1 MTMRSIRHRIV
12 RRVQRASCL
21 RPKAASNSFGTKFTV
36 YRIFRRA
43 QRASLFRPKR
53 VPNIVFCFT
62 SWLYHSILCTRDRY
76 GERSDHLKHGPGTH
90 LPFGVL
96 KSQQLPIPDSSYTL
110 FLVPVF

>member
-53 VPNIVFCFT
+53 VPNIVFCFLLGCIT
-62 SWLYHSILCTRDRY
+62 VFCVRDRY